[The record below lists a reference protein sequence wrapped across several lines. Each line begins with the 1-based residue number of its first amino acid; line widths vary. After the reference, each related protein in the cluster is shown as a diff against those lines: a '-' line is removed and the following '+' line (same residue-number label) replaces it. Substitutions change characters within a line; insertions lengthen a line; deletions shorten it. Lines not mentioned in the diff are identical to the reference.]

1 MPLAS
6 SWRWGEAPEWT
17 QAKREACDSGERS
30 DTQLQ
35 AREALNKSPTG
46 PFSLSGEPQF
56 GDLFR
61 ASLEVTTVTFDIYVY
76 SLVHTDSNLY
86 Q

>member
-1 MPLAS
+1 M
-6 SWRWGEAPEWT
+6 
-17 QAKREACDSGERS
+17 
-30 DTQLQ
+30 Q

-61 ASLEVTTVTFDIYVY
+61 VSLEVTTVTFDIYVY
-76 SLVHTDSNLY
+76 NLVHTDSNLY